1 MKIKRWT
8 QLPIH
13 LSWPRSLPLASKYR
27 EGRCWIGIERGRE
40 RERERERRRRKRLR
54 WEKGR
59 EREREREKVENNSR
73 IIR

>member
-40 RERERERRRRKRLR
+40 RERERETEKEEVEMGKRK
-54 WEKGR
+54 R
-59 EREREREKVENNSR
+59 EREREREG
-73 IIR
+73 